1 MKDLIAAPFEI
12 LQQFSDLN
20 FSVKSVELTKN
31 TTLSSELFIMDC
43 KLLTFVI
50 FDVKLTFLLLKAQEE
65 FISNRRIL
73 NISQLDI
80 NIYYFMFKRN
90 RSSLLKFDL
99 IRLKIYINVKTAV
112 AVVIFEAMH
121 IHCWSL
127 KRIHWGVRFH
137 FRVLHTCFY
146 SKFFN
151 FCCHAIFDLYKNKIY
166 GSKMRISVKPL
177 NSRYVLTW
185 NTFLVFSF
193 SRNALFDGL
202 IDIQYQDIR

>member
-73 NISQLDI
+73 NMSQLDI
-80 NIYYFMFKRN
+80 NIYDF
-90 RSSLLKFDL
+90 
-99 IRLKIYINVKTAV
+99 I
-112 AVVIFEAMH
+112 
-121 IHCWSL
+121 
-127 KRIHWGVRFH
+127 
-137 FRVLHTCFY
+137 
-146 SKFFN
+146 
-151 FCCHAIFDLYKNKIY
+151 
-166 GSKMRISVKPL
+166 
-177 NSRYVLTW
+177 
-185 NTFLVFSF
+185 
-193 SRNALFDGL
+193 
-202 IDIQYQDIR
+202 